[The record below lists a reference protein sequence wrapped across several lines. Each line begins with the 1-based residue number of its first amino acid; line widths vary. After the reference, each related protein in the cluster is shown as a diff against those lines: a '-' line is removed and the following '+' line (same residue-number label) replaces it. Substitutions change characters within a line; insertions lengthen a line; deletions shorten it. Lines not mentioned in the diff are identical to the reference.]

1 MAPITTHV
9 ITGKTKLTDLGGP
22 IYAKSVTGFLSYNGY
37 LSEENHRFETTTGDL
52 QLRLTKEPN
61 AHMDMKT
68 VTGRVH
74 CGFPLTNE
82 RQQSHVVGRKITG
95 TLGAG
100 TGHIKARVVTGN
112 LSVAHA

>member
-1 MAPITTHV
+1 
-9 ITGKTKLTDLGGP
+9 
-22 IYAKSVTGFLSYNGY
+22 
-37 LSEENHRFETTTGDL
+37 
-52 QLRLTKEPN
+52 
-61 AHMDMKT
+61 MDMKT

-112 LSVAHA
+112 LSIAHA